1 MKQTVEIKLY
11 MSELM
16 YDVLRQTHTIGDTIR
31 TDETQEQAAKLQELP
46 EDKDIVLR
54 SFGNSFGRIKQAL
67 AQYIVDTNRFADNL
81 LIPEEREKISHELVF
96 GFNGMPPTPSEEK
109 EDNTFYLMLRVPM
122 NFNLAA
128 KESIE
133 ENMHTFMVDNA
144 LDSWLSL
151 RQLNEKAQEYKA
163 MAQECLSYIVIAS
176 SKRIRPARV
185 HAPSQTE
192 PRQNETRYE

>member
-1 MKQTVEIKLY
+1 MKQTLEIKLY

-54 SFGNSFGRIKQAL
+54 SFGNSFGKLKQVL

-81 LIPEEREKISHELVF
+81 LIPEERKKISHELLF
-96 GFNGMPPTPSEEK
+96 GFNGMPPTPSEES

-128 KESIE
+128 KDSIT
-133 ENMHTFMVDNA
+133 ENMHAYMVDNA
-144 LDSWLSL
+144 LASWFSL
-151 RQLNEKAQEYKA
+151 RKLDDDAKNYLAKAQES
-163 MAQECLSYIVIAS
+163 LSYVAIAS
-176 SKRIRPARV
+176 SKRIRPTRV